1 MSVRAA
7 STPVARRRRRGCDE
21 MLGDARDER
30 YAQAPDATALVPPEL
45 AIALVERTLGVEA
58 GIERSTR

>member
-1 MSVRAA
+1 
-7 STPVARRRRRGCDE
+7 

-30 YAQAPDATALVPPEL
+30 YAKAPDATALVPPEL